1 MSNDE
6 LFSFIKKNPISVG
19 CGVLSLFLAAGVYLR
34 SAEIPEAEDILV
46 QKTAMAERYALNIKN
61 SVQLKEQAEVMA
73 NATKELDR
81 RIIRASQLGTNTQY
95 FYKLQSDTGVKLI
108 EFRQTTV
115 AIPPTK
121 AKTTYSPIAFNVAVQ
136 GTLPQVMNFL
146 RQLEGGTHYCRVL
159 TASCSGSASA
169 RNLPLTLSLNVE
181 MLGLP

>member
-6 LFSFIKKNPISVG
+6 LLTFIKKNPISVG
-19 CGVLSLFLAAGVYLR
+19 CGVLSFILATAVYLR
-34 SAEIPEAEDILV
+34 SSEIPEAEDILL

-61 SVQLKEQAEVMA
+61 SAQLKEQTDALAAA
-73 NATKELDR
+73 NKEIDS

-108 EFRQTTV
+108 EFRQATV
-115 AIPPTK
+115 VVPPTK
-121 AKTTYSPIAFNVAVQ
+121 VKATYSPIAFSVAVQ

-146 RQLEGGTHYCRVL
+146 RQLESGTHYCRVL
-159 TASCSGSASA
+159 TANFSASASA
-169 RNLPLTLSLNVE
+169 RNQPLTLSLNLE

>member
-19 CGVLSLFLAAGVYLR
+19 CGVLSLFLAVGLYLR
-34 SAEIPEAEDILV
+34 STEIPEAEDILI

-61 SVQLKEQAEVMA
+61 SVQLKEQADALAAA
-73 NATKELDR
+73 NKELDS
-81 RIIRASQLGTNTQY
+81 RIIRASQLGSNTQY

-115 AIPPTK
+115 VIPPTK
-121 AKTTYSPIAFNVAVQ
+121 AKTTYSPIVFNVAVQ
-136 GTLPQVMNFL
+136 GTLSQVMNFL
-146 RQLEGGTHYCRVL
+146 RQLESGTHYCRVL
-159 TASCSGSASA
+159 TANCSGNASA
-169 RNLPLTLSLNVE
+169 RNQPLTLSLNLE